1 MILSVRP
8 PCDEA
13 AIASSQSDRRCAER
27 LAPWVLLTAILASA
41 MAFID
46 GTVVSVALPAMQRDL
61 GATAGDAQWVVE
73 AYTLLLASLLLVGGS
88 LGDRYGRRVVVMV
101 GVAVFAVS
109 SAACGFA
116 PNPGVLIVARAVQGA
131 GAALLVPGSLALISA
146 AYPPETRGRAIGTWS
161 GASAITSAI
170 GPVLGGFLVGTFSW
184 RWAFFVNLPV
194 AVAVLVLLATRVPE
208 SRNPAEHGRLDWPGA
223 LLVSLGLGGVVMG
236 VIRAQ
241 SGGFDGAA
249 LAAVIGGL
257 VLLSVF
263 LAWERRLAADRGER
277 ARDPMLPLWLFRSR
291 AFAATNALTLLLYAA
306 LSGALFFVPF
316 DLIEVQG
323 YSPAEAGAA
332 LLPFVL
338 IMSTLSRWSGGLV
351 NRYGARLPLTVG
363 PGVAAVGFALF
374 AVPATGG
381 NYWTTFF
388 PASVVLG
395 LGMAVTVAP
404 LTTTVMGS
412 VPTDNA
418 GAASGVNN
426 AVSRVAGLLAIALFG
441 IVMIRAFDSGLEQ
454 RLRDAHV
461 DPGVYSAVVA
471 QESKLG
477 LATAPP
483 GADAATRTAVR
494 AAVDDSFVSAFR
506 ITALLGAALA
516 LAGGV
521 AGAVG
526 LPGAARRQGEREPEK
541 RKRAAGWRA
550 PGSPTSL

>member
-1 MILSVRP
+1 MVRA

-13 AIASSQSDRRCAER
+13 AIAASRADRRCAER
-27 LAPWVLLTAILASA
+27 LAPWVLLTAVLASA

-46 GTVVSVALPAMQRDL
+46 GTVVNVALPSIQRDL

-88 LGDRYGRRVVVMV
+88 LGDRYGRRRVVLVGVVVF
-101 GVAVFAVS
+101 GLA

-116 PNPGVLIVARAVQGA
+116 PNPGVLVVSRAVQGA

-146 AYPPETRGRAIGTWS
+146 AYAEERRGRPIGTWS
-161 GASAITSAI
+161 GASAITSAV
-170 GPVLGGFLVGTFSW
+170 GPVLGGFLVGHFSW
-184 RWAFFVNLPV
+184 RAAFFVNLPF
-194 AVAVLVLLATRVPE
+194 AVTVVVLLLTRVPE
-208 SRNPAEHGRLDWPGA
+208 SRNPGAHGRLDWPGA
-223 LLVSLGLGGVVMG
+223 AMASLGLAGVVYG

-241 SGGFDGAA
+241 SSGFDGVALGS
-249 LAAVIGGL
+249 LAAGVA
-257 VLLSVF
+257 LLGVF
-263 LAWERRLAADRGER
+263 VAWERRLGRATGPG

-338 IMSTLSRWSGGLV
+338 ILSTLSRWSGGLV
-351 NRYGARLPLTVG
+351 TRYGARLPLTIG
-363 PGVAAVGFALF
+363 PAIAAGGFALF
-374 AVPATGG
+374 AVPATSG

-388 PASVVLG
+388 PATVVLG
-395 LGMAVTVAP
+395 LGMAITVAP

-441 IVMIRAFDSGLEQ
+441 IVMVRAFDSGLEQ
-454 RLRDAHV
+454 RLRDA
-461 DPGVYSAVVA
+461 GVGGAMLSAMVA

-477 LATAPP
+477 LADAPQGTDP
-483 GADAATRTAVR
+483 RTRAVVRGAVE
-494 AAVDDSFVSAFR
+494 DSFVAAFR
-506 ITALLGAALA
+506 ITAVMGAGLA
-516 LAGGV
+516 LAGGL

-526 LPGAARRQGEREPEK
+526 LPGTPAREGREK

-550 PGSPTSL
+550 PGSPTTL